1 MVRFLLSHNLSHMS
15 YLDVF
20 ILSLIEG
27 LTEFL
32 PVSSTG
38 HLIIASNWLGLEST
52 DFLKAFQIIIQFGA
66 ILAVLF
72 IYRDRFKFNFEF
84 YKKIALASAPILVL
98 GFILKDVIDRFLE
111 SSLIVAWSL
120 IVGGIIFIIVDY
132 YIKPDQSKKAF
143 TVIDSFKIGLV
154 QCLALVPGISR
165 SGSTI
170 VAAQIL
176 KYDKAAAAEFSFF
189 IAVPVLSAAT
199 LYKFWKIKDIIE
211 SSQVLTLLTGI
222 VLSFVFALIAIRF
235 FIQFVS
241 KHGFKWFGVYR
252 IILGL
257 IVLITAK
264 G

>member
-1 MVRFLLSHNLSHMS
+1 MTL
-15 YLDVF
+15 LDVF

-32 PVSSTG
+32 PISSTG

-52 DFLKAFQIIIQFGA
+52 AFLKAFQIIIQFGA

-84 YKKIALASAPILVL
+84 YKKIALASAPILVM
-98 GFILKDVIDRFLE
+98 GFILKDVIDQFLE

-120 IVGGIIFIIVDY
+120 IIGGIIFIIVDS
-132 YIKPDQSKKAF
+132 YIKPDQSKRTF
-143 TVIDSFKIGLV
+143 SVTDSIKIGLI
-154 QCLALVPGISR
+154 QCLALIPGVSR

-170 VAAQIL
+170 IAAQVL

-211 SSQVLTLLTGI
+211 SSQVLTLLIGI
-222 VLSFVFALIAIRF
+222 VLSFIFALIAIRF
-235 FIQFVS
+235 FIQFVT
-241 KHGFKWFGVYR
+241 KHGFKWFGIYR

-257 IVLITAK
+257 FVLITVK

>member
-1 MVRFLLSHNLSHMS
+1 MSH
-15 YLDVF
+15 LDVF

-38 HLIIASNWLGLEST
+38 HLIIVSNWLGLEST

-84 YKKIALASAPILVL
+84 YKKIALASAPILVA
-98 GFILKDVIDRFLE
+98 GFILKDVIDQFLG
-111 SSLIVAWSL
+111 SSVIVAWSL
-120 IVGGIIFIIVDY
+120 IVGGLVFIAVDY
-132 YIKPDQSKKAF
+132 FIKPDQAKKTF
-143 TVIDSFKIGLV
+143 TVIDSIKIGII
-154 QCLALVPGISR
+154 QCLALIPGVSR

-176 KYDKAAAAEFSFF
+176 KYDKTAAAEFSFF
-189 IAVPVLSAAT
+189 IAVPVLTAAT

-211 SSQVLTLLTGI
+211 SSQFFTLLMGI
-222 VLSFVFALIAIRF
+222 VLSFIFALIAIRF
-235 FIQFVS
+235 FIKFVS

-257 IVLITAK
+257 IVLLTVK

>member
-84 YKKIALASAPILVL
+84 YKKIALASAPILVM
-98 GFILKDVIDRFLE
+98 GFLLKDVIDQFLE
-111 SSLIVAWSL
+111 SSLIAAWSL
-120 IVGGIIFIIVDY
+120 IIGGIIFIAVDY
-132 YIKPDQSKKAF
+132 LIKPDQTKKVF
-143 TVIDSFKIGLV
+143 TAGDSFKVGLI
-154 QCLALVPGISR
+154 QCLALIPGVSR

-176 KYDKAAAAEFSFF
+176 KYDKTAAAEFSFF
-189 IAVPVLSAAT
+189 IAVPVLTAAT
-199 LYKFWKIKDIIE
+199 LYKFWKIKDVIE
-211 SSQVLTLLTGI
+211 SSQVLTLIMGI
-222 VLSFVFALIAIRF
+222 VLSFIFALIAIRF
-235 FIQFVS
+235 FIRFVS

-257 IVLITAK
+257 VVLITVK

>member
-1 MVRFLLSHNLSHMS
+1 MVRFLLTHTLYIMS
-15 YLDVF
+15 NLDVF

-84 YKKIALASAPILVL
+84 YKKIALASAPILVV
-98 GFILKDVIDRFLE
+98 GFILKDVIDQFLG
-111 SSLIVAWSL
+111 SSVIVAWSL
-120 IVGGIIFIIVDY
+120 IVGGLVFIAVDY
-132 YIKPDQSKKAF
+132 FIKPDQTKKTF
-143 TVIDSFKIGLV
+143 TVIDSIKVGII
-154 QCLALVPGISR
+154 QCLALIPGVSR

-176 KYDKAAAAEFSFF
+176 KYDKTAAAEFSFF
-189 IAVPVLSAAT
+189 IAVPVLTAAT
-199 LYKFWKIKDIIE
+199 LYKFWKIKDILE
-211 SSQVLTLLTGI
+211 SSQVLTLLTGVI
-222 VLSFVFALIAIRF
+222 LSFIFALIAIRF

-257 IVLITAK
+257 IVLITVK

>member
-1 MVRFLLSHNLSHMS
+1 MSH
-15 YLDVF
+15 LDVF

-32 PVSSTG
+32 PISSTG

-66 ILAVLF
+66 ILAVIF
-72 IYRDRFKFNFEF
+72 IYSERFKFNFEF
-84 YKKIALASAPILVL
+84 YKKIALASAPILIV
-98 GFILKDVIDRFLE
+98 GFLLKDVIDQFLE

-120 IVGGIIFIIVDY
+120 IIGGIIFIIVDFL
-132 YIKPDQSKKAF
+132 IKPDQAKKTF
-143 TVIDSFKIGLV
+143 TAVDSFKVGLI
-154 QCLALVPGISR
+154 QCFALIPGISR

-176 KYDKAAAAEFSFF
+176 KYEKTAAAEFSFF
-189 IAVPVLSAAT
+189 IAVPVLTAAT

-211 SSQVLTLLTGI
+211 PSQILTLLIGV
-222 VLSFVFALIAIRF
+222 VLSFIFALIAIRF

-252 IILGL
+252 IVLGI
-257 IVLITAK
+257 IVLLTVK